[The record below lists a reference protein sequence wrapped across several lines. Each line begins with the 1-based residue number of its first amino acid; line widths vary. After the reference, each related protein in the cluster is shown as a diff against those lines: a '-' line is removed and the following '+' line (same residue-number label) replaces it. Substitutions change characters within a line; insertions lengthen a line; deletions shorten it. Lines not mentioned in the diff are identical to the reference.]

1 MVVILK
7 EEKKIIRNKIL
18 EVRKAADAGF
28 IHEMSQKIARK
39 ITALEAFK
47 KSGIIMAYM
56 DFRNEVAT
64 MDLIKFCITHNKKVA
79 LPRIECSETGLKDI
93 FAYEINDVL
102 SDTEPGFYGIMD
114 PVRKAENLVSP
125 DKIDIVLVP
134 GVAFSEDRY
143 RIGYGAGYYDRFLKK
158 VRADCIKVGMA
169 FEFQVLEKIP
179 AEEHDVPLDI
189 IITERRI
196 I

>member
-1 MVVILK
+1 VVILK
-7 EEKKIIRNKIL
+7 EDKKIIRNKIL
-18 EVRKAADAGF
+18 EIRKAADAGF
-28 IHEMSQKIARK
+28 IHEMSQKITKK
-39 ITALEAFK
+39 IISLETFK

-64 MDLIKFCITHNKKVA
+64 MDLIRFCITHDKKVV
-79 LPRIECSETGLKDI
+79 LPRIERSETGLKDI
-93 FAYEINDVL
+93 YAYEINDVL
-102 SDTEPGFYGIMD
+102 SDTEPGSYGIME

-134 GVAFSEDRY
+134 GVAFSENRY
-143 RIGYGAGYYDRFLKK
+143 RLGYGAGYYDRFLKK
-158 VRADCIKVGMA
+158 VRADCIKIGMA